1 MYRRYLMKKNQCC
14 PKCQSQDI
22 LYVLAKGVFRR
33 NAYQDIVVDDRKLKV
48 EQYICKKCGYVETYV
63 HDDDL
68 KKMEEL

>member
-1 MYRRYLMKKNQCC
+1 MKKNQCC

-22 LYVLAKGVFRR
+22 LYVPVKGVFRR

>member
-1 MYRRYLMKKNQCC
+1 MKKNQCC

-22 LYVLAKGVFRR
+22 LYVPAKGVFRR
-33 NAYQDIVVDDRKLKV
+33 NAYQDIVVDDCKLKV

-63 HDDDL
+63 HVDDL